1 VGLDGVLG
9 GLVIAAIYNGIYLL
23 GMSAAAQD
31 LIFALVLL
39 SAVAADALARR
50 ARTSRRPRA
59 DRVPR

>member
-1 VGLDGVLG
+1 VLG

-31 LIFALVLL
+31 LILALVLL
-39 SAVAADALARR
+39 AAVAADALARR
-50 ARTSRRPRA
+50 ARTNRRPRA

>member
-1 VGLDGVLG
+1 VLG

-31 LIFALVLL
+31 LILALVLL
-39 SAVAADALARR
+39 AAVAADALARR
-50 ARTSRRPRA
+50 TRTSRRPRA